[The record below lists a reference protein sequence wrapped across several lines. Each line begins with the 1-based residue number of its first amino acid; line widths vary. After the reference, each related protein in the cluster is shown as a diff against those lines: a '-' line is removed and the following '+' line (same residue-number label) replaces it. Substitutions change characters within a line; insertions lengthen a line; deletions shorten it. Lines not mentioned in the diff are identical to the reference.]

1 MTPIHGWWLR
11 FPALALLLA
20 LGCSLHA
27 QARTVATDEAAV
39 HAAYVVNFLQYA
51 EWPQRSA
58 DDDGPLVVLV
68 VGPGEVADV
77 VRQMSRAAGP
87 RAGRDIRV
95 RTAKLPDDGARLHD
109 VLERRMS
116 GVHAVFVAR
125 EQPEVAEAVI
135 RIARGRPVL
144 TIGVGKHFVEAGGM
158 LALIR
163 EGAHVAFSSNLQAI
177 LASPI
182 VVSSKVL
189 KISRPLRGSGPDGA
203 LSEHRL
209 PQIARAAMLRRG
221 MPMAAP

>member
-1 MTPIHGWWLR
+1 MTPSHGWLLR
-11 FPALALLLA
+11 FPVLALLLA
-20 LGCSLHA
+20 FSGGLHA

-58 DDDGPLVVLV
+58 NEDGPLVVLV
-68 VGPGEVADV
+68 VGPGEVAEV
-77 VRQMSRAAGP
+77 VRRMSRAAGA

-95 RTAKLPDDGARLHD
+95 RTAKLPDDEARLHD
-109 VLERRMS
+109 VLERRMR

-125 EQPEVAEAVI
+125 EHPEVAESVI

-144 TIGVGKHFVEAGGM
+144 TIGVGKRFVEAGGM

-189 KISRPLRGSGPDGA
+189 KISRPLRSPGSEGA
-203 LSEHRL
+203 QSDHAL
-209 PQIARAAMLRRG
+209 PQIARAAMLRANS
-221 MPMAAP
+221 PLAAR